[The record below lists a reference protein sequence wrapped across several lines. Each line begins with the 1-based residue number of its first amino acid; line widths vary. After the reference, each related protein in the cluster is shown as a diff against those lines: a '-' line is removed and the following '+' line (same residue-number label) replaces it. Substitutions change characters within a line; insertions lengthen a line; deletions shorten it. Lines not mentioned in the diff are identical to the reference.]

1 MAEILPFNETSRL
14 KKQLEDKEAE
24 LLEAQKA
31 LSAAKEKL
39 GYMISVNELLR
50 LQIQDLLN
58 TLGNLGTTL
67 QNTAANLKGIQAK
80 LPKF

>member
-1 MAEILPFNETSRL
+1 MAEILPFNETARL
-14 KKQLEDKEAE
+14 KKLLEDKDLE

-31 LSAAKEKL
+31 LSDAKEKL

-58 TLGNLGTTL
+58 LMGNLGSAIQTTT
-67 QNTAANLKGIQAK
+67 NNLKGIQAK